1 MKTPDST
8 AVTPS
13 ASTSLPTGGTMAN
26 HAVTTGPR
34 SSATENAAPWTGTVL
49 RWGIVAGGA
58 GALLTLLG
66 ATMDPRRA
74 AAAYLVAFASALA
87 IALGALAML
96 MIGHVVRA
104 TWFVVLRRSCEDVT
118 AVLPWLALLSIP
130 VFVAIPLL
138 YPWGGSP
145 TGLSAADMARL
156 AAREPWFDIPFVIGR
171 AILYFAIWMGLSM
184 ALRRW
189 SLKQDQTVDETEA
202 LRLSNRQRVTSAVG
216 LTPYAFAVTFAAF
229 DWLMSLSVEF
239 YSTVYGL
246 EYWSGGLVAALALLA
261 VMLVP
266 LGRVEGPAAPEG
278 AATAEHSHALGKL
291 LLTFVIFWA
300 YMIFSQ
306 LIVIW
311 SADLPAEGVFY
322 VSRFH
327 GWWGAAGIAVVVGN
341 FVVPF
346 LLLLLRDV
354 KRYPRV
360 LALLGVWLLVFH
372 WLDVQWLVMPSLYAQ
387 AFPIHWLDLTAIA
400 AVWGSCAAILALR
413 SRGHAPVPAG
423 DPRLAASV
431 QYQPDS

>member
-1 MKTPDST
+1 MRTP
-8 AVTPS
+8 A
-13 ASTSLPTGGTMAN
+13 GT
-26 HAVTTGPR
+26 
-34 SSATENAAPWTGTVL
+34 SATPPTSPASSSPLDGHEATVRERWGTPPTAPPWTVPVL
-49 RWGIVAGGA
+49 RWGLVAAGA
-58 GALLTLLG
+58 GTLLMLLG
-66 ATMDPRRA
+66 VVMEPERT
-74 AAAYLVAFASALA
+74 AAAYLVAFSGALA

-118 AVLPWLALLSIP
+118 AVLPWLAVLALP
-130 VFVAIPLL
+130 VFIAIPLL
-138 YPWGGSP
+138 YPWGGS
-145 TGLSAADMARL
+145 TAELSMADAARL
-156 AAREPWFDIPFVIGR
+156 AAREPWLDVPFVVAR
-171 AILYFAIWMGLSM
+171 AVLYFAIWLGLSL

-189 SLKQDQTVDETEA
+189 SLRQDHAASEAETLA
-202 LRLSNRQRVTSAVG
+202 LSHKQRVTSAVG
-216 LTPYAFAVTFAAF
+216 LTPYAFAVTFFAF

-266 LGRVEGPAAPEG
+266 LARVEGPAAPDG

-311 SADLPAEGVFY
+311 SADLPAEAVFY
-322 VSRFH
+322 APRFQ
-327 GWWGAAGIAVVVGN
+327 GWWAVAGVAVVVGN
-341 FVVPF
+341 FAVPF

-372 WLDVQWLVMPSLYAQ
+372 WLDVQWLVMPSLYPDG
-387 AFPIHWLDLTAIA
+387 FPIHWLDLAAVA
-400 AVWGSCAAILALR
+400 AVWGSCGAVLALR
-413 SRGHAPVPAG
+413 HRGHAVVPAG
-423 DPRLAASV
+423 DPRFAASV
-431 QYQPDS
+431 RYQPDS

>member
-1 MKTPDST
+1 MKTPVGST
-8 AVTPS
+8 VS
-13 ASTSLPTGGTMAN
+13 ASSEPGDTMTSHAASAAPQPGTLQ
-26 HAVTTGPR
+26 T
-34 SSATENAAPWTGTVL
+34 AAPWTAQVL
-49 RWGIVAGGA
+49 RWGLVAGGA

-66 ATMDPRRA
+66 VTMDPRRA
-74 AAAYLVAFASALA
+74 AAAYLVAYTSALA
-87 IALGALAML
+87 IVLGALAML

-104 TWFVVLRRSCEDVT
+104 TWFVVLRRSCEDVS
-118 AVLPWLALLSIP
+118 AVLPWLALLIIP

-138 YPWGGSP
+138 YPWGGSA
-145 TGLSAADMARL
+145 TGLSAADSARL
-156 AAREPWFDIPFVIGR
+156 AAREPWFNISFVIGR
-171 AILYFAIWMGLSM
+171 AVLYFAIWMGLSM
-184 ALRRW
+184 ALRHW
-189 SLKQDQTVDETEA
+189 SLRQDHAATDAEA
-202 LRLSNRQRVTSAVG
+202 LTLSNRQRVTSAVG

-266 LGRVEGPAAPEG
+266 LGKVEGPAAPEG

-311 SADLPAEGVFY
+311 SADLPAEAVFY
-322 VSRFH
+322 ASRFQ
-327 GWWGAAGIAVVVGN
+327 GWWAVAGIAVVVGN

-360 LALLGVWLLVFH
+360 LAMLGVWLLVFH
-372 WLDVQWLVMPSLYAQ
+372 WLDVQWLVMPSLYPEG
-387 AFPIHWLDLTAIA
+387 FPIHWLDLTAIA
-400 AVWGSCAAILALR
+400 AVWGSCAAMLALR
-413 SRGHAPVPAG
+413 HRGHAPVPAG

-431 QYQPDS
+431 VYQPDS

>member
-1 MKTPDST
+1 
-8 AVTPS
+8 
-13 ASTSLPTGGTMAN
+13 
-26 HAVTTGPR
+26 
-34 SSATENAAPWTGTVL
+34 
-49 RWGIVAGGA
+49 
-58 GALLTLLG
+58 
-66 ATMDPRRA
+66 MDPRRA

-87 IALGALAML
+87 IVLGALAML

-118 AVLPWLALLSIP
+118 AVLPWLAVLIVP
-130 VFVAIPLL
+130 VFIAIPLL
-138 YPWGGSP
+138 YPWGGSAV
-145 TGLSAADMARL
+145 GLSAADSARL
-156 AAREPWFDIPFVIGR
+156 IAREPWFDIRFVIGR
-171 AILYFAIWMGLSM
+171 AVLYFAIWLGLSM
-184 ALRRW
+184 ALRHW
-189 SLKQDQTVDETEA
+189 SLRQDQAADEAEA
-202 LRLSNRQRVTSAVG
+202 LRLSNRQRATSAVG

-261 VMLVP
+261 VMMVP
-266 LGRVEGPAAPEG
+266 LRRVEGPAAPEG

-311 SADLPAEGVFY
+311 SADLPAEAVFY

-327 GWWGAAGIAVVVGN
+327 GWWGVAGMAVVVGN

-372 WLDVQWLVMPSLYAQ
+372 WLDVQWLVMPSLYPQ
-387 AFPIHWLDLTAIA
+387 GFPIHWMDLTAIA
-400 AVWGSCAAILALR
+400 AVWGSCAAMLALR
-413 SRGHAPVPAG
+413 HRGHAAVPTG

-431 QYQPDS
+431 RYAPDS